1 MAKIPFEKSKRDVE
15 PKGVKE
21 GSRREEA
28 LDKKQAKG
36 KPMPFAKGGAVKG
49 KRGGR

>member
-15 PKGVKE
+15 PKGMKE

-28 LDKKQAKG
+28 QDKKQAKG

-49 KRGGR
+49 KRGC

>member
-15 PKGVKE
+15 PKGMKE

-28 LDKKQAKG
+28 LDKKQSKG

-49 KRGGR
+49 KRGC